1 MQTCMAFKTDGERCT
16 QAPHPF
22 NNAFPEAPVPAHL
35 RLCRT
40 HQRIYR
46 DRYVLNGAT
55 HHTAGCCFDKVGP
68 RSLWCTSPAVGETM
82 RCAEHTTHRAQ
93 IAARRAEG
101 MRRHERREAAFNFF
115 NNRDPR
121 PNWRQVTRELVA
133 PNAPPIIRNLDVN
146 PLELLR
152 NYYHIHR
159 AQDEPIWWRGG
170 MTFVIAYRQWLMM
183 GQPGPEPQ
191 AAQFIQAQPAWQ
203 AAVPAPA
210 PGPAVPE
217 LARIA
222 RDTQNV
228 HTRPVSEQTNRS
240 VELLLATPDVPEHCR
255 AHELL
260 AANWLNLRIAPW
272 KNVVSTV
279 EDMIYWRNKATC
291 RATDDWLYRKVL
303 HGLFMRVYRMS
314 EGDTRKELWR
324 RFYEE
329 CSESVGMC
337 CEGHI
342 SRLCNVLVGFE
353 DEFKPPV
360 PFGELVQAKMSAIA
374 EMDAPLEE
382 KVKLAMAF
390 FDDHKVPLDAR
401 TAWLDAF

>member
-1 MQTCMAFKTDGERCT
+1 MAFKTDGGRCT
-16 QAPHPF
+16 FAPLLF
-22 NNAFPEAPVPAHL
+22 NTFPETPVPAHL

-46 DRYVLNGAT
+46 DRYVASANT
-55 HHTAGCCFDKVGP
+55 HHTAGCCFDKVGA
-68 RSLWCTSPAVGETM
+68 RGIWCTHPVVGETM
-82 RCAEHTTHRAQ
+82 RCLEHTTQ
-93 IAARRAEG
+93 QTQLAARRAAG
-101 MRRHERREAAFNFF
+101 MQRNARRNAAFDFF
-115 NNRDPR
+115 DDRQPR
-121 PNWRQVTRELVA
+121 PNWRQVARELLA
-133 PNAPPIIRNLDVN
+133 PNAPAVIRNIDVN
-146 PLELLR
+146 PLDVLR
-152 NYYHIHR
+152 NFYQLHH
-159 AQDEPIWWRGG
+159 APDEPQWWRGG
-170 MTFVIAYRQWLMM
+170 ANFVIAYRAWLLA
-183 GQPGPEPQ
+183 GQQGPEPQ
-191 AAQFIQAQPAWQ
+191 AAQFIQALPAWQ
-203 AAVPAPA
+203 AAAPPP

-228 HTRPVSEQTNRS
+228 HTRHVSDQTNRS

-260 AANWLNLRIAPW
+260 AAVWLNLRIASW
-272 KNVVSTV
+272 AHVRRTID
-279 EDMIYWRNKATC
+279 DMVYWRDRPTC
-291 RATDDWLYRKVL
+291 KITNDWLYRKVL
-303 HGLFMRVYRMS
+303 HGLFMRIYRMP
-314 EGDTRKELWR
+314 EGDIRKEIWK
-324 RFYEE
+324 RFYQECEE
-329 CSESVGMC
+329 AVGMC

-374 EMDAPLEE
+374 EMDVSMED

-390 FDDHKVPLDAR
+390 FDDHKVPLEAR